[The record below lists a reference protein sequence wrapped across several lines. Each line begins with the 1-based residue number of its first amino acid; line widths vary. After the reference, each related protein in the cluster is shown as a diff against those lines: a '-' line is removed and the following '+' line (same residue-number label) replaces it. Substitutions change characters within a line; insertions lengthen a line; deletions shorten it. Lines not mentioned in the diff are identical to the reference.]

1 VQIDS
6 ADPLAAIRIHPNYL
20 SHEEDVKQM
29 LEGVGLLRK
38 LANCPAL
45 AEIIE
50 EEITPGAG
58 IQSDADL
65 IADIRERSSTVFHPT
80 ATCMMGSDQKF
91 AVVDARCRVY
101 GTQQLRV
108 VDASIFPTVISGNT
122 NAPVIMVAEK
132 AADMILS

>member
-1 VQIDS
+1 MELEFDYVIIGAGS
-6 ADPLAAIRIHPNYL
+6 AGC
-20 SHEEDVKQM
+20 V
-29 LEGVGLLRK
+29 

-58 IQSDADL
+58 VQSDADL

-80 ATCMMGSDQKF
+80 STCMMGSDQKS

-108 VDASIFPTVISGNT
+108 VDASVFPTVISGNT